1 MNDKAIIPSGLKM
14 FLVLFVLLAACRF
27 GQPMGQDEISHYYKC
42 TRMLYL
48 DGYSHPAD
56 VITFSP
62 HLYPLLACGVCKL
75 FRHFNQATV
84 QMTGVFCWLGVI
96 CLLWKLAKTTK
107 EQWVAC
113 GLCVFLPMVQQ
124 AAVTIEIDQTVLPLV
139 TLLLCW
145 RAKCFMDDGIWKNG
159 LWLAA
164 SMALALWG
172 RLTTPF
178 VLIPLFVG
186 FAWWSVDFKR
196 AVKTAAWL
204 LIGCAVFFVTWR
216 LYCLATGVDWQGP
229 FVYLAR
235 SFQETTVGERA
246 SGASRLVQNML
257 YLVFW
262 GMNPFLIV
270 LLASSMMVG
279 YMRQRPRTELCYL
292 AAGVWLL
299 CGYEIVGGALFGF
312 PKYQIPAMPLICLG
326 IALAWKGLWS
336 FKRISRLGAVHL
348 VILGLLSCILLMKT
362 GDPLHAMRI
371 DVRETA
377 VAGGAIRLEL
387 MKLGLLFAVCWG
399 ALSMA
404 VVLFWWRV
412 PVMTLWQLL
421 LLGVLWTNG
430 VFSVWQGNRPYATGY
445 VYGDEGETREVAGLI
460 EFCRWTD
467 RPLFVPHEVLFQLG
481 DFRFV
486 DGLPMDWTDMDA
498 VVERIGNEHPP
509 MIALSVLTNTT
520 NEVREALNHE
530 KLQKNLP
537 PTYEMKRVGRYY
549 VWWNV
554 KRY

>member
-1 MNDKAIIPSGLKM
+1 MNKHGLVM
-14 FLVLFVLLAACRF
+14 FLALFVLLVACRF

-42 TRMLYL
+42 IRMLYL

-75 FRHFNQATV
+75 TGHFNQAAV
-84 QMTGVFCWLGVI
+84 QMTGVFCWLAVI
-96 CLLWKLAKTTK
+96 CLLWKLAKTTQ

-113 GLCVFLPMVQQ
+113 GLCVLLPMVQQ
-124 AAVTIEIDQTVLPLV
+124 AAVTVEIDQTVLPLV
-139 TLLLCW
+139 TLILCW
-145 RAKCFMDDGIWKNG
+145 RAKEFMAESSVKNG

-164 SMALALWG
+164 SMALALWA
-172 RLTTPF
+172 RLTTPI

-186 FAWWSVDFKR
+186 FAWWSTTGKK
-196 AVKTAAWL
+196 AVKTAVWL
-204 LIGCAVFFVTWR
+204 LFGCVVFFVTWR
-216 LYCLATGVDWQGP
+216 LYCMATGVNWFGP
-229 FVYLAR
+229 FEYLAR

-262 GMNPFLIV
+262 GMNPFLLVLTAGSIV
-270 LLASSMMVG
+270 IG
-279 YMRQRPRTELCYL
+279 YLKKGPRTELCYL

-299 CGYEIVGGALFGF
+299 CGYEVVGGALFGF

-326 IALAWKGLWS
+326 IALAWKDMWK
-336 FKRISRLGAVHL
+336 FKPLRRDVAVHL
-348 VILGLLSCILLMKT
+348 VILGLLSWILLMKT

-371 DVRETA
+371 DIRETA
-377 VAGGAIRLEL
+377 AIGGSIRLEF
-387 MKLGLLFAVCWG
+387 MKLGACFAICWV
-399 ALSMA
+399 ALGMA
-404 VVLFWWRV
+404 VVLFWWRLHA
-412 PVMTLWQLL
+412 MTLWQLL
-421 LLGVLWTNG
+421 LFGVLWTNG
-430 VFSVWQGNRPYATGY
+430 VFSVWQGNRPYSTGY

-460 EFCRWTD
+460 EFRRWTD

-481 DFRFV
+481 DFRLV

-498 VVERIGNEHPP
+498 VVERIKNEHPP

-520 NEVREALNHE
+520 SEVREALSYE
-530 KLQKNLP
+530 KIQKNLP

-549 VWWNV
+549 VWWNGM
-554 KRY
+554 RYIRYRE

>member
-1 MNDKAIIPSGLKM
+1 MGKNGLVM
-14 FLVLFVLLAACRF
+14 FLALFVLLVACRF
-27 GQPMGQDEISHYYKC
+27 GQPLGQDEISHYYKC

-62 HLYPLLACGVCKL
+62 HLYPLVACGVCKL
-75 FRHFNQATV
+75 FGRFNQPTM
-84 QMTGVFCWLGVI
+84 QMTGVFCWIAVL
-96 CLLWKLAKTTK
+96 CLLWKLAKTTQ

-113 GLCVFLPMVQQ
+113 GLCVLLPMVLQ
-124 AAVTIEIDQTVLPLV
+124 AAVTVEIDQTILPLV

-145 RAKCFMDDGIWKNG
+145 RAKTFMEESSAKNG

-172 RLTTPF
+172 RLTTPI
-178 VLIPLFVG
+178 VLIPLLVG
-186 FAWWSVDFKR
+186 FAWWSTDWRK
-196 AVKTAAWL
+196 AVKTAVWL
-204 LIGCAVFFVTWR
+204 LFGCVVFFETWR
-216 LYCLATGVDWQGP
+216 LYCRATGVDMWGP

-270 LLASSMMVG
+270 LTAGSVVVG
-279 YMRQRPRTELCYL
+279 YVRKLPRTELCYL
-292 AAGVWLL
+292 AAGIWLL
-299 CGYEIVGGALFGF
+299 CGYGVVGGALFGF

-326 IALAWKGLWS
+326 IALAWKDLWS
-336 FKRISRLGAVHL
+336 FKEIGRQGAVHL
-348 VILGLLSCILLMKT
+348 VILGLMSWLLIVKT

-377 VAGGAIRLEL
+377 AVGGAIRLE
-387 MKLGLLFAVCWG
+387 MMELGLLFAICWG

-404 VVLFWWRV
+404 LVLFWWRV
-412 PVMTLWQLL
+412 RVMTLWQLL

-430 VFSVWQGNRPYATGY
+430 VFAVWQGNRPYSTGY

-481 DFRFV
+481 DFRLV
-486 DGLPMDWTDMDA
+486 DGLPMDWTDLDA
-498 VVERIGNEHPP
+498 VAERVAKEHPP
-509 MIALSVLTNTT
+509 MVAVSVLTNTT
-520 NEVREALNHE
+520 SEVRDVLRHE

-537 PTYEMKRVGRYY
+537 PNYERKRVGRYY
-549 VWWNV
+549 IWWDV
-554 KRY
+554 RRY